1 MKENVMKRVLVSDS
15 MAPEVAEI
23 LGNAP
28 GIKVDVKTGMKP
40 DELKA
45 VIKDYDALIV
55 RSSTKA
61 TAEIIE
67 AATKLAAIGRAGAGV
82 DNIDI
87 PAASKRGIVVMNTP
101 GGNTV
106 TTAEH
111 AVAMML
117 SLARKIPQATASMK
131 AGKWEKSKFMGN
143 EYCNKTLGVIGLGR
157 VGAVVADRAKGLKMN
172 VIAHDPFIS
181 PEIAEQMGIPLVS
194 LNELYANA
202 DFITVHSPLMPE
214 TRNLVNAESFAKMKK
229 GVFMIHCA
237 RGGIVNEKDL
247 LEALKSGKVAGA
259 AIDVFEEEPTKN
271 MDLIGMDNVIC
282 TPHLGAS
289 TDEAQ
294 TSVAIAI
301 AHQIAAYFATGEIKG
316 AVNFPSVS
324 ADVMVSIR
332 PYLALAEKLG
342 TFQAQMLSGAI
353 QEVHIE
359 YSGEILNHN
368 VAPITISLIKGLLD
382 PILTETVNYIN
393 APVIAKERGIKVI
406 ESKSSEIKDY
416 TTMIALTVKTSK
428 EISATAGTVFGKNDL
443 RIVRVN
449 EFSVEIVPEGYM
461 LAVSNDD
468 RPGVVGNLGTMLGDN
483 KVNIARL
490 HLSRDAQAK
499 RALVVLNTDSPVPS
513 DVLDK
518 LRKLPHVLSVI
529 PIKMQE

>member
-1 MKENVMKRVLVSDS
+1 MKRVLVSDA
-15 MAPEVAEI
+15 MASEVAEI

-28 GIKVDVKTGMKP
+28 DVKVDVKTGMKP

-55 RSSTKA
+55 RSSTKV

-67 AATKLAAIGRAGAGV
+67 AATKLVAIGRAGAGV

-87 PAASKRGIVVMNTP
+87 PAASKHGIVVMNTP

-111 AVAMML
+111 TIAMMV

-131 AGKWEKSKFMGN
+131 AGLWEKTKFMGN
-143 EYCNKTLGVIGLGR
+143 EYCNKTLGVIGMGR
-157 VGAVVADRAKGLKMN
+157 VGTVVADRAIGLKMN
-172 VIAHDPFIS
+172 VIAHDPFIA
-181 PEIAEQMGIPLVS
+181 PEVAEKMGVKMVGMD
-194 LNELYANA
+194 ELYANS
-202 DFITVHSPLMPE
+202 DFITVHSPLAPE
-214 TRNLVNAESFAKMKK
+214 TRNLVNEESFAKMKK
-229 GVFMIHCA
+229 GVFLIHCA
-237 RGGIVNEKDL
+237 RGGIVNEKAL
-247 LEALKSGKVAGA
+247 YEALKSGKVAGA

-271 MDLIGMDNVIC
+271 MDLIGLENIIC

-294 TSVAIAI
+294 TNVAIAI
-301 AHQIAAYFATGEIKG
+301 AHQVAAYFATGEIKG

-324 ADVMVSIR
+324 TDVMAVIR
-332 PYLALAEKLG
+332 PYLDLAEKLG
-342 TFQAQMLSGAI
+342 TFQAQLLTGAI
-353 QEVHIE
+353 QEVTIE

-368 VAPITISLIKGLLD
+368 VAPITISMIKGLLE
-382 PILTETVNYIN
+382 PILNETVNYIN
-393 APVIAKERGIKVI
+393 APVIARERGIKVV
-406 ESKSSEIKDY
+406 EVKSTETKDFNN
-416 TTMIALTVKTSK
+416 MIALTVKTSK
-428 EISATAGTVFGKNDL
+428 ELSKTAGAVFGKDDP

-449 EFSVEIVPEGYM
+449 EFSLEIVPEGYL

-468 RPGVVGNLGTMLGDN
+468 QPGVIGNLGTTLGNN

-499 RALVVLNTDSPVPS
+499 KALVILNTDSAVGT
-513 DVLDK
+513 DVLEI
-518 LRKLPHVLSVI
+518 LRKLPHVLSI
-529 PIKMQE
+529 KPIKM

>member
-1 MKENVMKRVLVSDS
+1 MENIIKRVLVSDS
-15 MAPEVAEI
+15 MASEVAEI

-28 GIKVDVKTGMKP
+28 GVNVDVKTGMKP
-40 DELKA
+40 DELKD
-45 VIKDYDALIV
+45 VIQDYDALIV
-55 RSSTKA
+55 RSATRV
-61 TAEIIE
+61 TAEVIE
-67 AATKLAAIGRAGAGV
+67 AAVKLSAIGRAGAGV

-101 GGNTV
+101 GGNTI

-111 AVAMML
+111 AIAMMV

-131 AGKWEKSKFMGN
+131 AGLWEKTKFMGN
-143 EYCNKTLGVIGLGR
+143 EYCNKTLGIIGLGR
-157 VGAVVADRAKGLKMN
+157 VGTVVADRAIGLKMN

-181 PEIAEQMGIPLVS
+181 PEVAEKMGVKMVS
-194 LNELYANA
+194 MDELYAHS
-202 DFITVHSPLMPE
+202 DFITVHSPLAAE
-214 TRNLVNAESFAKMKK
+214 TRNLVNEESFARMKK
-229 GVFMIHCA
+229 GVFLIHCA
-237 RGGIVNEKDL
+237 RGGIVNEKAL
-247 LEALKSGKVAGA
+247 YEALKSGKVAGA
-259 AIDVFEEEPTKN
+259 AIDVFEEEPTRN
-271 MDLIGMDNVIC
+271 MDLIGLHNVIC

-294 TSVAIAI
+294 TNVAIAI

-324 ADVMVSIR
+324 SEVMAQIK
-332 PYLALAEKLG
+332 PYLELAEKLG
-342 TFQAQMLSGAI
+342 TFQAQLLTGAI
-353 QEVHIE
+353 QEVNVE

-393 APVIAKERGIKVI
+393 APVIARERGIKVV
-406 ESKSSEIKDY
+406 ESKSTETKDF
-416 TTMIALTVKTSK
+416 TNMISLTVKTSK
-428 EISATAGTVFGKNDL
+428 ETRKTAGATFGRNDP

-468 RPGVVGNLGTMLGDN
+468 RPGVIGNLGTTLGDN
-483 KVNIARL
+483 NVNIARL

-499 RALVVLNTDSPVPS
+499 KALVVLNTDSPVGS
-513 DVLDK
+513 EILEK
-518 LRKLPHVLSVI
+518 LRKLPHVISI
-529 PIKMQE
+529 TPIEM